1 MCFSRKKLS
10 LKQRANQTVNSLMS
24 VSELSTVEYIVKK
37 IVKATDENYKLL
49 GIDTNIKKKGDRK
62 ILYTCTVYLKAGI
75 DLSKYDPSETVIDEI
90 NKTITLSLPHAQ
102 LISYNMPSDER
113 HKVYDKVDSYLLRK
127 PFKATEI
134 NNLFIQAENNI
145 VNDITKMGILKE
157 AERNIMNFF
166 ELPLKQLG
174 FQIVN
179 FKFKD

>member
-1 MCFSRKKLS
+1 
-10 LKQRANQTVNSLMS
+10 
-24 VSELSTVEYIVKK
+24 
-37 IVKATDENYKLL
+37 
-49 GIDTNIKKKGDRK
+49 
-62 ILYTCTVYLKAGI
+62 
-75 DLSKYDPSETVIDEI
+75 
-90 NKTITLSLPHAQ
+90 
-102 LISYNMPSDER
+102 MPSDER